1 MQAEF
6 LRGKRKMS
14 EDEEAEDL
22 SGILRG
28 SLEENPGSN
37 GISSEQAREGKRRP
51 SESSVSNRSPTHRAN
66 TLSPEKSLSSF
77 SRMRSPTT
85 GFTVSPNNS
94 ALGPTSPDLVGGGP
108 SFVKGGSAG
117 FELSP
122 NYGHQP
128 DAMLSHQGIS
138 PDVVEVKAWILYR

>member
-1 MQAEF
+1 
-6 LRGKRKMS
+6 MS

-37 GISSEQAREGKRRP
+37 GQAREDKRRP
-51 SESSVSNRSPTHRAN
+51 SESSVSNTSPTHRAN

-94 ALGPTSPDLVGGGP
+94 ALGPTSPDFVGGGP
-108 SFVKGGSAG
+108 SFAKGGSTG

-128 DAMLSHQGIS
+128 DAMLSHPGIS
-138 PDVVEVKAWILYR
+138 PDVVEVKAWILYH